1 MDRMNKMG
9 NIFDDGILNIILWIA
24 FILIVISGIVW
35 LVKTL
40 TG

>member
-1 MDRMNKMG
+1 MNGMNKGG
-9 NIFDDGILNIILWIA
+9 NLFDEGILNLVLWIA